1 MSIVWTILV
10 GLFAG
15 LLARMLKPGNDSMG
29 IIMTVLL
36 GISGAFAM
44 TLLGRTL
51 GWYGPDDAAGF
62 LGAFVGAFVIL
73 MIIGAVRKR
82 GA

>member
-1 MSIVWTILV
+1 
-10 GLFAG
+10 
-15 LLARMLKPGNDSMG
+15 
-29 IIMTVLL
+29 MTQ
-36 GISGAFAM
+36 
-44 TLLGRTL
+44 LGRTL

-82 GA
+82 GGSS